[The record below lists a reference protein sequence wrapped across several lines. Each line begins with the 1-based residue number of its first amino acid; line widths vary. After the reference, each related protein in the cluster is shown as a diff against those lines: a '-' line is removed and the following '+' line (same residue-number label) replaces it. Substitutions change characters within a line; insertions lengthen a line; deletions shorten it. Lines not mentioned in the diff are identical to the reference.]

1 MKFHWLPRIP
11 LLCGVFCCL
20 ALASLTAEEK
30 SEDADPAFGHS
41 VHGEVFNEGPRQA
54 AVLIPGTGDIDFAI
68 TTQSKKAQRF
78 FNQGVGQLHGF
89 WDFEAERSFR
99 QVAAIDPDC
108 AMAYWGMAMA
118 NLSNE
123 KRSTG
128 FIREAEKR
136 KGMASAREK
145 LYIEALG
152 KYLPAKKDGKAA
164 PDKKKRYRAMTR
176 AWEKIVIKFPDDLD
190 AKAFLLKQIWYNNG
204 KGHPI
209 SSHLAADFIG
219 QEIHRK
225 QPNHPAHHYR
235 IHLWDHENPSQA
247 LPNAA
252 ACGPASPGIAHMW
265 HMPGHIYS
273 GLKRYQDAAWQQEA
287 SARIDHSH
295 MSRFQVTPD
304 KIHNFSHNNEW
315 LIRNLNFIG
324 RAKEASDL
332 ARNMIS
338 LPRLAKFKGDTEEY
352 SHSGGS
358 WSYGRRRL
366 RDTLMHFEQWKQLL
380 EMGRSDYLV
389 AAQDEINRREW
400 HRFMGVAAY
409 ESGDVE
415 GGEAH
420 LEWLK
425 EHQAQQREKQK
436 KAVADAGKKNK
447 EAKKSKAQ
455 IDKAIAAAKKNFA
468 KELKNYEQAVGDL
481 SIYQHLSA
489 STDEEKQAKQAIA
502 LLDKNKGMSKNRKA
516 RLYLKAGS
524 KDQAIKLIKTHVRGT
539 QNQTIPLATQVW
551 VLWQSGKKD
560 EARKAFKRLQTVAA
574 NADLNLPAFT
584 RLKPIVADQ
593 KLSGDWRNKIEP
605 AKDLGKRPPLD
616 SLGPFR
622 WQAPMAKVLTLPK
635 TDGKNVSL
643 SDYKG
648 KAVLV
653 IFFLGRGC
661 THCMEQ
667 LNAFSPMLKDYK
679 KAGID
684 ILAVSTDSLE
694 GLRKTYAWSD
704 KKDQPNNPFP
714 FPLASDKE
722 LKVFKQWRAYD
733 DFEKMALHGTFLI
746 DAEGRIRWQ
755 DISYEP
761 FMHPKFLLE
770 ESKRL
775 LGFGKE

>member
-1 MKFHWLPRIP
+1 MECRLFTQI
-11 LLCGVFCCL
+11 
-20 ALASLTAEEK
+20 SLIICIISPVSLWAQDKAQEK
-30 SEDADPAFGHS
+30 SEDPDPAFGHS

-54 AVLIPGTGDIDFAI
+54 AVLIPGTGDINFPV
-68 TTQSKKAQRF
+68 TTKSKEAQQF

-136 KGMASAREK
+136 KGTASAREK

-152 KYLPAKKDGKAA
+152 KYLPEKKDGKAA

-176 AWEKIVIKFPDDLD
+176 AWEKIVLKYPNDLD
-190 AKAFLLKQIWYNNG
+190 AKAFLLKQIWYNDR
-204 KGHPI
+204 KGAPI
-209 SSHLAADFIG
+209 SSHLATDFIG
-219 QEIHRK
+219 QKIHK
-225 QPNHPAHHYR
+225 AQPNHPAHHYR
-235 IHLWDHENPSQA
+235 IHLWDHENPAQA

-273 GLKRYQDAAWQQEA
+273 RLKRYQDAAWQQEA

-295 MSRFQVTPD
+295 MIRFQVTPD

-338 LPRLAKFKGDTEEY
+338 LPRLAKFKSGTEQYE
-352 SHSGGS
+352 HRGGS

-366 RDTLMHFEQWKQLL
+366 RDTLVHFEQWKELQN
-380 EMGRSDYLV
+380 MAATDYLR
-389 AAQDEINRREW
+389 AANDEINQREW

-409 ESGDVE
+409 ETGNNK
-415 GGEAH
+415 GGAEH
-420 LEWLK
+420 LKWLK
-425 EHQAQQREKQK
+425 EHQAEQLEKQK
-436 KAVADAGKKNK
+436 KAAADAEKKNK

-455 IDKAIAAAKKNFA
+455 IDKAVAAAKKNFER
-468 KELKNYEQAVGDL
+468 ELKSYDQAVGDL

-489 STDEEKQAKQAIA
+489 DADEKKQAIA
-502 LLDKNKGMSKNRKA
+502 LLDKNKVMSKNRKA
-516 RLYLKAGS
+516 RLYLKAGAN
-524 KDQAIKLIKTHVRGT
+524 DQAINIIAAHVRAT
-539 QNQTIPLATQVW
+539 ENQTIPLATQVW
-551 VLWQSGKKD
+551 VLWQAGKK
-560 EARKAFKRLQTVAA
+560 EQASKAFKKLQTVAV
-574 NADLNLPAFT
+574 NADLNLPAFE
-584 RLKPIVADQ
+584 RLKPIIEEQ
-593 KLSGDWRNKIEP
+593 ELSGDWRNKIEP

-622 WQAPMAKVLTLPK
+622 WQAPMAKTLTLPK
-635 TDGKNVSL
+635 TDGKNISL

-667 LNAFSPMLKDYK
+667 LNAFAPMQKEYK

-684 ILAVSTDSLE
+684 ILAISTDSLD

-704 KKDQPNNPFP
+704 KKDQPKNPFP

-722 LKVFKQWRAYD
+722 LKTFKAWRAYD

-761 FMHPKFLLE
+761 FMHPKFLLQ

-775 LGFGKE
+775 LGFGGGA